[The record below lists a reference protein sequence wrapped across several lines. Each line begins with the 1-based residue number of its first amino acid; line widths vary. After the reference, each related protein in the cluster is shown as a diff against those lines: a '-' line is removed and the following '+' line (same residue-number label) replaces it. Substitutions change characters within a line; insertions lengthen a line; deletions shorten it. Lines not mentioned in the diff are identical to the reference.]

1 MANMTVNTLTPIDA
15 KNAVTDISRTAK
27 TNHDVSKWFETE
39 TLTLSF
45 GEYVGRPSADYTLK
59 AEVLPRFLESGW
71 TIVGVASA
79 GEDGN
84 WVETGGTKTTST
96 SKTTTVP
103 AATNSDGNTET
114 GSGISTSKNESESTS
129 QPLAESPAHWHAW
142 QTVTFRR
149 RRLVPEYVMQTMTDD
164 FADAYNTGRKVEDTR
179 YADIV
184 SLYSLMLNRSENEG
198 NAIVREATDLL
209 PLANSL
215 ADAVLSSVKSSGS
228 AAAEVAAQSSATRKA
243 DVNAQFDALV
253 SQAKAKMIEDGT
265 YNGTVWPSV
274 LAGIEK
280 KRSEALDKAE
290 ESAASVKMSAY
301 QSAASSGGSAAGAIL
316 SAMQSV
322 ANAAD
327 QRKVTVVELRN
338 NVLKWMLDYIASR
351 EETYPEVEDL
361 ATLTERL
368 GFSYASAGSVL

>member
-1 MANMTVNTLTPIDA
+1 MNILTPIDA
-15 KNAVTDISRTAK
+15 ANAVSEISRTAK
-27 TNHDVSKWFETE
+27 PKYDVSKWFETE
-39 TLTLSF
+39 TLSLTF
-45 GEYVGRPSADYTLK
+45 GEHVGRPSSAYAFK
-59 AEVLPRFLESGW
+59 KEVLPRFLEAGW
-71 TIVGVASA
+71 TIVSVSSG
-79 GEDGN
+79 GENGN
-84 WVETGGTKTTST
+84 WVETGGSTTTST
-96 SKTTTVP
+96 STTTTKP
-103 AATNSDGNTET
+103 SATVSDTSEAHGT
-114 GSGISTSKNESESTS
+114 GISTSTNESESTT
-129 QPLAESPAHWHAW
+129 QPLATAPAYWYACNKI
-142 QTVTFRR
+142 TLRR
-149 RRLVPEYVMQTMTDD
+149 RRLVPEYVMQTLTDD
-164 FADAYNTGRKVEDTR
+164 FADAYNAGRSIEDTR
-179 YADIV
+179 YANII
-184 SLYSLMLNRSENEG
+184 SLYSLMLNRSETEG
-198 NAIVREATDLL
+198 NAFVNGATNLQ
-209 PLANSL
+209 PLAESL
-215 ADAVLSSVKSSGS
+215 AEAVRSSVVKSGS
-228 AAAEVAAQSSATRKA
+228 AAAEVAATSSATRKA

-253 SQAKAKMIEDGT
+253 SQAKAKMIADGT

-280 KRSEALDKAE
+280 KRSEAMDKAE